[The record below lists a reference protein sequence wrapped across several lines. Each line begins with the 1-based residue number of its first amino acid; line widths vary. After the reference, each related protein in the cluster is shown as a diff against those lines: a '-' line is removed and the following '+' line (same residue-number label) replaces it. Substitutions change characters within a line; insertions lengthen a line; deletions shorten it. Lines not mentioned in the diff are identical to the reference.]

1 MNLTPAHR
9 VMSILQHSTLSL
21 LLSGSVLLTAC
32 QPQLPETVRSGLVYC
47 SEGSPESFNPQLVT
61 SGTTIDAIS
70 QQLYNRLLD
79 IDPNTGE
86 LIPALAQS
94 WQVSADGKSYLFTL
108 HEGVQFHKTEYFTPS
123 RPLTAEDVVFTF
135 NRIMQPEHPFHH
147 LGGANYP
154 FFQSV
159 DWAGLVNSV
168 TAESANSVRFE
179 LSRPDSSFLSNLA
192 TDFAAIL
199 SAEYGQKL
207 LESGDLARMDS
218 HPVGT
223 GPFRFK
229 EYQKDVLI
237 RYYRHRNYW
246 RELAKPEQLVFDIVP
261 NNARRMAK
269 LFTHECDV
277 VAFPRGAE
285 LGLISKRTDVDV
297 QESTSMNIGFWAF
310 NTAKAPF
317 DNVKVRQAL
326 AFAINREAILQAV
339 YFNHATA
346 ATSVLPP
353 TSWAYN
359 PDLKA
364 QQYDPQQA
372 KALLAEAGYPDG
384 FSMDIWAMPVQ
395 RLYNPN
401 ALKTAELM
409 QADLAQVGIKASI
422 VSYEWNSFRRKLRAY
437 EHDSVL
443 IGWSADNADPDNFFR
458 PLLSCSAAQTG
469 TNRANWCDANF
480 DRLISQALLTADQK
494 QRRSYYMAAQQ
505 YLAEQM
511 PLMSI
516 AHSQRFQAIS
526 SEIKGVR
533 INPYG
538 GIALATATK
547 DVK

>member
-1 MNLTPAHR
+1 
-9 VMSILQHSTLSL
+9 MSINSVRLKLSVQSRFWPIL
-21 LLSGSVLLTAC
+21 ASSIVLLIAC
-32 QPQLPETVRSGLVYC
+32 QPQLPQTVRSGLVYC

-70 QQLYNRLLD
+70 QQLYDRLMD
-79 IDPNTGE
+79 IAPASGE
-86 LIPALAQS
+86 LLPGLAKS
-94 WQVSADGKSYLFTL
+94 WQVSADGQSYRFVLRDN
-108 HEGVQFHKTEYFTPS
+108 VQFHQTEYFQPS
-123 RPLTAEDVVFTF
+123 RPLSAEDVVFTF
-135 NRIMQPEHPFHH
+135 NRIMQTTHPFHYQ
-147 LGGANYP
+147 GGGNYP

-168 TAESANSVRFE
+168 TAEDTHTVRFE

-199 SAEYGQKL
+199 SAEYAQQLIGSNQL
-207 LESGDLARMDS
+207 SRIDS

-246 RELAKPEQLVFDIVP
+246 REPAKPEQLVFDIVP

-269 LFTHECDV
+269 LFTHECDI
-277 VAFPRGAE
+277 VAFPRVAE
-285 LGLISKRTDVDV
+285 LGLISQRPDVDV
-297 QESTSMNIGFWAF
+297 QESTSMNVGFWAF
-310 NTAKAPF
+310 NTNKPPF

-326 AFAINREAILQAV
+326 AMAINRDAILQAV
-339 YFNHATA
+339 YFGRATA
-346 ATSVLPP
+346 ANSVLPP

-359 PDLKA
+359 ADLPKLA
-364 QQYDPQQA
+364 YDPEKA
-372 KALLAEAGYPDG
+372 RALLIEAGYG
-384 FSMDIWAMPVQ
+384 SGLNMDIWAMPVQ

-401 ALKTAELM
+401 ALKMAELM
-409 QADLAQVGIKASI
+409 QADLAQIGVRATI
-422 VSYEWNSFRRKLRAY
+422 VSYEWNSFRRKLSAG

-458 PLLSCSAAQTG
+458 PLLSCSAADTG

-494 QRRSYYMAAQQ
+494 QRRSYYLAAQH

-511 PLMSI
+511 PLLSI

-526 SEIKGVR
+526 SDISGVA

-538 GIALATATK
+538 GISLATAVK
-547 DVK
+547 DLQ

>member
-1 MNLTPAHR
+1 
-9 VMSILQHSTLSL
+9 MSTRPGQFMISHLRHSAL
-21 LLSGSVLLTAC
+21 LLLMASIVTISGC

-47 SEGSPESFNPQLVT
+47 SEGSPEAFNPQLVT

-70 QQLYNRLLD
+70 QQLYDRLLD
-79 IDPNTGE
+79 IAPDSGE
-86 LIPALAQS
+86 LIPGLAQS
-94 WQVSADGKSYLFTL
+94 WQVSADGKTYLFKL
-108 HEGVQFHKTEYFTPS
+108 HQDVQFHQTEYFRPT
-123 RPLTAEDVVFTF
+123 RPLQAEDVVFTF
-135 NRIMQPEHPFHH
+135 NRIMQITHPFHEQ
-147 LGGANYP
+147 GGANYP

-159 DWAGLVNSV
+159 DWAGLVDSV
-168 TAESANSVRFE
+168 NADTPELVRFE

-199 SAEYGQKL
+199 SAEYGQQL
-207 LESGDLARMDS
+207 LKTGELSRIDS

-246 RELAKPEQLVFDIVP
+246 RGLAKPEQLVFDIVP

-277 VAFPRGAE
+277 VAFPRVAE
-285 LGLISKRTDVDV
+285 LGLISQRPDVDV

-310 NTAKAPF
+310 NTAKPPF

-326 AFAINREAILQAV
+326 AHAINRDAILQAV
-339 YFNHATA
+339 YYGHATA
-346 ATSVLPP
+346 ANSVLPP

-359 PDLKA
+359 ADLPV
-364 QQYDPQQA
+364 QQYDPLRA
-372 KALLAEAGYPDG
+372 RALLAEAGYAKG

-401 ALKTAELM
+401 ALKMAELM
-409 QADLAQVGIKASI
+409 QADLAQIGIKASI
-422 VSYEWNSFRRKLRAY
+422 VTFEWNSFRRKLGAN

-469 TNRANWCDANF
+469 TNRANWCDKNF

-511 PLMSI
+511 PLLAI
-516 AHSQRFQAIS
+516 AHSQRFQAIN
-526 SEIKGVR
+526 SEIKGVK

-538 GIALATATK
+538 GIVLANAVK
-547 DVK
+547 DIK

>member
-1 MNLTPAHR
+1 MNVSFGQIILPTPGRRFLPLCLA
-9 VMSILQHSTLSL
+9 TLL
-21 LLSGSVLLTAC
+21 GAC

-70 QQLYNRLLD
+70 QQLYDRLLD
-79 IDPNTGE
+79 IDPQSGE
-86 LIPALAQS
+86 LKPLLATQ
-94 WQVSADGKSYLFTL
+94 WQVNDNGTVYEFTL
-108 HEGVQFHKTEYFTPS
+108 RPDVQFHQTEYFSPS
-123 RPLTAEDVVFTF
+123 RAFNSEDVVFTF
-135 NRIMQPEHPFHH
+135 NRIMEKNHPFHYQ
-147 LGGANYP
+147 GGGNYP

-159 DWAGLVNSV
+159 DWANLVERVVATSNN
-168 TAESANSVRFE
+168 TVRFE

-199 SAEYGQKL
+199 SAEYGAAV
-207 LESGDLARMDS
+207 LEQGQPGRIDS

-237 RYYRHRNYW
+237 RYYRHKTYW

-277 VAFPRGAE
+277 VAFPRVAE
-285 LGLISKRTDVDV
+285 LGLISQRPDVDV
-297 QESTSMNIGFWAF
+297 QESTSMNVGFWAF
-310 NTAKAPF
+310 NTAKPPF
-317 DNVKVRQAL
+317 DNAKVRLAL
-326 AFAINREAILQAV
+326 AMAINREAILQAV
-339 YFNHATA
+339 YFGYATA
-346 ATSVLPP
+346 ANSVLPP

-359 PDLKA
+359 AEL
-364 QQYDPQQA
+364 PQLPFDQTQA
-372 KALLAEAGYPDG
+372 KALLAEAGYANG

-401 ALKTAELM
+401 ALKMAEMM
-409 QADLAQVGIKASI
+409 QADLAQIGVRATI
-422 VSYEWNSFRRKLRAY
+422 VSYEWNSFRRKLSNN

-480 DRLISQALLTADQK
+480 DRLISQALLTSDQK

-511 PLMSI
+511 PLLSI
-516 AHSQRFQAIS
+516 AHSQRFQALNSDIS
-526 SEIKGVR
+526 GID

-538 GIALATATK
+538 GISLATAVK

>member
-1 MNLTPAHR
+1 MKLQRGWISLSEVGRNTSSL
-9 VMSILQHSTLSL
+9 ILAGVTA
-21 LLSGSVLLTAC
+21 LSGC
-32 QPQLPETVRSGLVYC
+32 QPNLPETVRSGLVYC

-70 QQLYNRLLD
+70 QQLYDRLLD
-79 IDPNTGE
+79 IAPDTGE
-86 LIPALAQS
+86 LTPGLAQS
-94 WQVSADGKSYLFTL
+94 WQVSADGKTYRFKLRSN
-108 HEGVQFHKTEYFTPS
+108 VQFHQTEYFTPG
-123 RPLTAEDVVFTF
+123 RPLNAQDVLFTF
-135 NRIMQPEHPFHH
+135 NRIMQTGHPFHYQ
-147 LGGANYP
+147 GGGNYP

-159 DWAGLVNSV
+159 AWASLVNKV
-168 TAESANSVRFE
+168 VAESDDSVRFE

-199 SAEYGQKL
+199 SAEYAEQL
-207 LESGDLARMDS
+207 VAANTLSRMDS
-218 HPVGT
+218 HPIGT

-237 RYYRHRNYW
+237 RYYRHKNYW
-246 RELAKPEQLVFDIVP
+246 REPAKPDQLVFDIVP

-277 VAFPRGAE
+277 VAFPRVAE
-285 LGLISKRTDVDV
+285 LKLISQRPDVDV
-297 QESTSMNIGFWAF
+297 QESTSMNVGFWAF
-310 NTAKAPF
+310 NTRKAPF
-317 DNVKVRQAL
+317 DNTKVRQAL
-326 AFAINREAILQAV
+326 AYAINRDAILQAV
-339 YFNHATA
+339 YFGHATA
-346 ATSVLPP
+346 ANSVLPP

-359 PDLKA
+359 PDLPV
-364 QQYDPQQA
+364 QQYNPAIA
-372 KALLAEAGYPDG
+372 KALLAEAGYPNG

-401 ALKTAELM
+401 ALKMAELM
-409 QADLAQVGIKASI
+409 QADLAQIGVRASI
-422 VSYEWNSFRRKLRAY
+422 VSYEWNSFRRKLSDN

-458 PLLSCSAAQTG
+458 PLLSCSAADTG
-469 TNRANWCDANF
+469 TNRANWCDENF

-505 YLAEQM
+505 YLAEQV
-511 PLMSI
+511 PLLSI

-526 SEIKGVR
+526 SDIKGVQ

-538 GIALATATK
+538 GVALAGAVK
-547 DVK
+547 DIK

>member
-1 MNLTPAHR
+1 MKPTPRQISRSGLHCCT
-9 VMSILQHSTLSL
+9 MSLLVCSIT
-21 LLSGSVLLTAC
+21 LLSGC
-32 QPQLPETVRSGLVYC
+32 KPPLPDTVRSGLVYC
-47 SEGSPESFNPQLVT
+47 SEGSPETFNPQLVT

-70 QQLYNRLLD
+70 QQLYDRLLE
-79 IDPNTGE
+79 IDADTGE
-86 LIPALAQS
+86 LVPALAKS
-94 WQVSADGKSYLFTL
+94 WQVSADGKTYLFTL
-108 HEGVQFHKTEYFTPS
+108 REDVQFHQTEYFSPS
-123 RPLTAEDVVFTF
+123 RPLLAEDVVFTF
-135 NRIMQPEHPFHH
+135 NRIMQRSHPFHRQ
-147 LGGANYP
+147 GGGNYP

-159 DWAGLVNSV
+159 DWADLVDSV
-168 TAESANSVRFE
+168 TADTSYQVRFE
-179 LSRPDSSFLSNLA
+179 LSRPDSSFLSNIA

-199 SAEYGQKL
+199 SAEYGAQL
-207 LESGDLARMDS
+207 VRSGQLSRMDS

-246 RELAKPEQLVFDIVP
+246 REPAKPEQLVFDIVP

-277 VAFPRGAE
+277 VAFPRVAE
-285 LGLISKRTDVDV
+285 LGLISKRADVDV

-310 NTAKAPF
+310 NTAKPPF
-317 DNVKVRQAL
+317 DQVKVRQAL
-326 AFAINREAILQAV
+326 AHAINRDAILQAV
-339 YFNHATA
+339 YFGHATA
-346 ATSVLPP
+346 ADSVLPP

-359 PDLKA
+359 PNLVV
-364 QQYDPQQA
+364 QQYDPVKA
-372 KALLAEAGYPDG
+372 KALLTEAGYPDG

-401 ALKTAELM
+401 ALKMAELM
-409 QADLAQVGIKASI
+409 QADLAQIGVRASI
-422 VSYEWNSFRRKLRAY
+422 VSYEWNSFRRKLGAY

-458 PLLSCSAAQTG
+458 PLLSCSAALTG
-469 TNRANWCDANF
+469 SNRANWCDETF
-480 DRLISQALLTADQK
+480 DNLISQALLTADQK

-511 PLMSI
+511 PLLSI

-526 SEIKGVR
+526 SDIKGVR

-538 GIALATATK
+538 GIALANAVK